1 MAKRKR
7 TVGFA
12 RIMASIGQAATQ
24 NAVKALAEGAQLI
37 TEDAKSRIH
46 SVSGDLAAS
55 VRAIPRNKGTVIKIV
70 ADATDKKGVPY
81 GQYVEFW
88 PGREHPFMYPAM
100 YANRS
105 TVKKMVAD
113 AIREAVRNHAAK

>member
-7 TVGFA
+7 SPGFA
-12 RIMASIGQAATQ
+12 RIMAIIGQAATE
-24 NAVKALAEGAQLI
+24 NAVKALAKGADI
-37 TEDAKSRIH
+37 VAEDAKSRIH
-46 SVSGDLAAS
+46 SISGDLAAS

-70 ADATDKKGVPY
+70 ADATDEKGVAY

-105 TVKKMVAD
+105 AVKEMVAE
-113 AIREAVRNHAAK
+113 AIREAVRNHATK